1 MGGQALARWGA
12 KAVSADGSEG
22 HETLREL
29 CHDLRHPSA
38 TIRALAA
45 ALEIECDL
53 PERARQRLNQIVA
66 EARRIDLLCSQV
78 LSADADENEIIRL
91 DHVVAEVVWGAKVQ
105 HQGLQVLCSPVLCRI
120 DGSSAR
126 RIVGNLIDNACRA
139 AGQGGCVLV
148 SVWSTKTE
156 VRLEVSDDGP
166 GFGAAPGGTAGLGLS
181 IVHSLVAR
189 FGGRVEFQSSDSGG
203 ATVVV
208 ILPVPHVDLVSIEE
222 DLRCQ
227 AAQD

>member
-1 MGGQALARWGA
+1 MIGGPGLARWGA
-12 KAVSADGSEG
+12 NTGSAEGSDS

-45 ALEIECDL
+45 AVEIECDL
-53 PERARQRLNQIVA
+53 PERALNRLHQIVA
-66 EARRIDLLCSQV
+66 EARRIDLLCTQV
-78 LSADADENEIIRL
+78 LSTDADANEIIRL

-139 AGQGGCVLV
+139 AGPEGSVLV

-166 GFGAAPGGTAGLGLS
+166 GFGAAPEGTAGLGLP
-181 IVHSLVAR
+181 IVRSLASR
-189 FGGRVEFQSSDSGG
+189 FGGRVEVRSSEGG
-203 ATVVV
+203 ASVVV
-208 ILPVPHVDLVSIEE
+208 ILPVPHVDLVRVEE
-222 DLRCQ
+222 DLRYQ
-227 AAQD
+227 AVQD